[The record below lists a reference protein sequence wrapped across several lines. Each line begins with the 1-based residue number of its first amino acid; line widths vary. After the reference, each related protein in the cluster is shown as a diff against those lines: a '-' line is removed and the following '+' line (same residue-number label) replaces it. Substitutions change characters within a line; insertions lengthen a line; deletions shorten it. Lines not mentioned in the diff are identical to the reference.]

1 MTENTRVVPM
11 FRFKNAA
18 KVALPIPELNMLVP
32 AGGYSAPMTES
43 TPTVDA
49 YLSGNLFVRE
59 SMNIPEMASAHS
71 EAIAQGSA
79 PANDTAGVIAPVT
92 AGPQLTTV
100 ATPPAKLPDRPTKPG
115 ADYIDL
121 RVSAP
126 TDKIKSYDN
135 QAAVRD
141 AISNTV
147 VSIGTGGQPIN
158 QFGEIP
164 QEEANKLLRA
174 QGKGKGNFSVEVSS
188 GDYIA
193 DEARNIIASANGV
206 VSAPKPE
213 TYKMPEGLPPEM
225 QPFFRQTAL
234 QKKIFIYK
242 SASVDVLNAVKV
254 FEKDPN
260 VLSCIDQR
268 LGELGK

>member
-1 MTENTRVVPM
+1 MTENTRTVPM
-11 FRFKNAA
+11 FRFKNDA
-18 KVALPIPELNMLVP
+18 KVALPIPELNMVVP

-49 YLSGNLFVRE
+49 YLSGNLFVKE
-59 SMNIPEMASAHS
+59 SMNIPEMASGHA
-71 EAIAQGSA
+71 EAIAQGGA
-79 PANDTAGVIAPVT
+79 TPANDAAGVIAPVT

-100 ATPPAKLPDRPTKPG
+100 ATPAPAADRPVKPG
-115 ADYIDL
+115 PAYIDL
-121 RVSAP
+121 
-126 TDKIKSYDN
+126 KISTPEEKAKAYDN
-135 QAAVRD
+135 KAGVRE
-141 AISNTV
+141 AMANTV

-164 QEEANKLLRA
+164 AEEANKLLRTS
-174 QGKGKGNFSVEVSS
+174 GKGNFSVEIST

-193 DEARNIIASANGV
+193 DEAQKIIASANGV
-206 VSAPKPE
+206 VAAPRPE
-213 TYKMPEGLPPEM
+213 SYKLPEGLPTELA
-225 QPFFRQTAL
+225 PFFKQTAL
-234 QKKIFIYK
+234 QKKIYIYK
-242 SASVDVLNAVKV
+242 SASADVLNAVKV